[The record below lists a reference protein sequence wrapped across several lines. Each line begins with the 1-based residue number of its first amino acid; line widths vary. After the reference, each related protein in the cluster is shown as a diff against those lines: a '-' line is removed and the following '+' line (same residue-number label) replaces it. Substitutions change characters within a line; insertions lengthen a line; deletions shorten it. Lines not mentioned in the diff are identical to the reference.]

1 MKSQTGQEII
11 TIHMLFNISE
21 SKDNLP
27 MNFGQLIKY
36 SMREIFL
43 EKSCTKYGREPTLRP
58 LYAKSKLSLSLDQQ

>member
-21 SKDNLP
+21 SKDNLT
-27 MNFGQLIKY
+27 MNLGQLIKY
-36 SMREIFL
+36 SMRDIFL
-43 EKSCTKYGREPTLRP
+43 EKSCTKYGGEPTPRP